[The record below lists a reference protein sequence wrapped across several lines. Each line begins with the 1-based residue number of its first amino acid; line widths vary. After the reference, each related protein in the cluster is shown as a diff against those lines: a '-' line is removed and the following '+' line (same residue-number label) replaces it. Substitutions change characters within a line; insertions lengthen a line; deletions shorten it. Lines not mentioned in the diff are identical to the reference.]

1 MAEVPAGP
9 QDFRL
14 PLIATEAGVIL
25 CGDPA

>member
-1 MAEVPAGP
+1 VPAGP
-9 QDFRL
+9 QDMRL

>member
-14 PLIATEAGVIL
+14 PLIATEAGVIF
-25 CGDPA
+25 CGETA